1 MNKNKKGMERK
12 ITLSTKTLRRLDGA
26 IEKGRGNRAEG
37 PRQMTLLDC
46 NSFLQVGCGVSC
58 MPKVHCAPDFPEV

>member
-1 MNKNKKGMERK
+1 
-12 ITLSTKTLRRLDGA
+12 
-26 IEKGRGNRAEG
+26 
-37 PRQMTLLDC
+37 MTLLDC